1 LTGSDKFIRGTEPEV
16 SHKGF
21 ASPLKGHSGDF
32 PDASKNQVRD
42 GYTSRG
48 AYKGKKS
55 PRHSPSK
62 KPEYSYELKE
72 SDHKPKP
79 TKVDHELKPT
89 KVDPKPEPS
98 IPEAE
103 AKYVRQVSEGSYE
116 LKSEKMSLPKPSR
129 EEPESSYQLKSEKM
143 SLPKPSREEPES
155 SYQLKSEKMSKPK
168 ADSKT
173 SKPEPGHDSIF
184 KTPAKSKNS
193 SAKHGAGGMN
203 KKKNKKETKAKQ
215 EDPTPIP
222 PL

>member
-1 LTGSDKFIRGTEPEV
+1 MTGSDKFIRGTEPEV

-143 SLPKPSREEPES
+143 S
-155 SYQLKSEKMSKPK
+155 KPK

-203 KKKNKKETKAKQ
+203 KKKNKKQTKAKQ

>member
-1 LTGSDKFIRGTEPEV
+1 MTGSDKFIRGTEPEV

-21 ASPLKGHSGDF
+21 ASPPKGHSGDF

-143 SLPKPSREEPES
+143 S
-155 SYQLKSEKMSKPK
+155 KPK

-203 KKKNKKETKAKQ
+203 KKKNKKQTKAKQ